1 MSAIGVRLDLRVLV
15 VVGALV
21 LAYATPGFAHR
32 LDEYLQATTIS
43 VSRDRVQ
50 VQMRLAPGVAV
61 VSTVL
66 DSLDAD
72 ANGLISELEQRAYA
86 ERVLRDV
93 SFTVDGERVPLRLVS
108 SSFAS
113 VDELRRGL
121 GENTLDFD
129 ATVPSGS
136 GNRRLVFTNTH
147 RQRIAAYLVNALV
160 PRDPHIR
167 ITSQNRD
174 YAQSTYEMAFVE
186 APAGT
191 RFVSLDSLVWWA
203 LIACGVTVVS
213 IHLISSYRRARRV
226 AAMRTAIT
234 LR

>member
-1 MSAIGVRLDLRVLV
+1 MVA
-15 VVGALV
+15 GALV
-21 LAYATPGFAHR
+21 LTFATPGFAHR

-43 VSRDRVQ
+43 VSRDRVH

-66 DSLDAD
+66 ESLDSN
-72 ANGLISELEQRAYA
+72 ANGTISEVEQRAYA
-86 ERVLRDV
+86 ERVLHDV
-93 SFTVDGERVPLRLVS
+93 SLTVDGERVPLRLVS

-121 GENTLDFD
+121 GENMLEFE
-129 ATVPSGS
+129 ATPPSGS
-136 GNRRLVFTNTH
+136 GNRRLTFTNTH
-147 RQRIAAYLVNALV
+147 QKRTAAYLVNALV

-167 ITSQNRD
+167 ITSQIRD

-186 APAGT
+186 APAGA
-191 RFVSLDSLVWWA
+191 RFVSLDSLVRWG
-203 LIACGVTVVS
+203 LLVTSVIVVLG
-213 IHLISSYRRARRV
+213 HVLMSYRRARRV
-226 AAMRTAIT
+226 ATMSTAVT

>member
-1 MSAIGVRLDLRVLV
+1 MVA
-15 VVGALV
+15 GALV
-21 LAYATPGFAHR
+21 LTFATPGFAHR

-43 VSRDRVQ
+43 VSRDRVY
-50 VQMRLAPGVAV
+50 VQMRFAPGVAV

-66 DSLDAD
+66 DSLDSN
-72 ANGLISELEQRAYA
+72 ANGVISEVEQRAYA
-86 ERVLRDV
+86 ERVLHDV
-93 SFTVDGERVPLRLVS
+93 SLTIDGERVPLRLVS

-121 GENTLDFD
+121 GENTLEFD
-129 ATVPSGS
+129 ATLPSGS
-136 GNRRLVFTNTH
+136 GNRRLTFTNTH

-186 APAGT
+186 AAPGA
-191 RFVSLDSLVWWA
+191 RFVSLDSLVRWG
-203 LIACGVTVVS
+203 LFVCGVIVVLG
-213 IHLISSYRRARRV
+213 HVLSSYRRARRV
-226 AAMRTAIT
+226 AAMSTAIT